1 MTGGLPARIDRAALE
16 RILQRATEL
25 QAAERDPGHD
35 MTPDELLAL
44 GKEVGL
50 PQRYLQQALL
60 EEKAR
65 VGTGG
70 EGGFIARLAGAA
82 GAASATAQRVVQG
95 DVERVQA
102 ELISY
107 MDEREML
114 LVQREQEGAVLWEPI
129 KGFQGAVRRSTAAFG
144 RTSRG
149 YLLDRVPSLRGTIA
163 SLEPGYVHVSLTA
176 DLRARRS
183 AFIGGAAG
191 GASAGIAG
199 TTMLLALGAFP
210 LIAIL
215 PVIGGL
221 TIGGVVLRQYPPRVE
236 RVQLGLERALD
247 FLQRGDLRAKPKSLP
262 PRGSSISSLIAD
274 EIRKA
279 IK

>member
-50 PQRYLQQALL
+50 PQRYLQQAML
-60 EEKAR
+60 EERAR
-65 VGTGG
+65 VGVSG
-70 EGGFIARLAGAA
+70 ESGLGAWLV

-102 ELISY
+102 HLISY
-107 MDEREML
+107 MDEQEML
-114 LVQREQEGAVLWEPI
+114 LVQREQPGVVLWEPI
-129 KGFQGAVRRSTAAFG
+129 RGFQAAVRRSTAAFG

-149 YLLDRVPSLRGTIA
+149 YLLDRVPSLHGTIA
-163 SLEPGYVHVSLTA
+163 QLEPGFVHVSLTA
-176 DLRARRS
+176 DMRQRRS
-183 AFIGGAAG
+183 AYLGGGSAGFAVGLSGAA
-191 GASAGIAG
+191 I
-199 TTMLLALGAFP
+199 LLVLGAFP
-210 LIAIL
+210 LIAIAPIVAGAAL
-215 PVIGGL
+215 GIG
-221 TIGGVVLRQYPPRVE
+221 IVRQYPSKVE

-247 FLQRGDLRAKPKSLP
+247 DLQRGDLRAAQKAIPG
-262 PRGSSISSLIAD
+262 RTGTISSLIAS

>member
-70 EGGFIARLAGAA
+70 EGGFIARLA

-191 GASAGIAG
+191 GASTGIAG
-199 TTMLLALGAFP
+199 TTVLLALGAFP

-221 TIGGVVLRQYPPRVE
+221 AIGGVVLRQYPPRVE

-262 PRGSSISSLIAD
+262 PRGGSISSLIAD

>member
-1 MTGGLPARIDRAALE
+1 MSGGPPARIDRAALE

-60 EEKAR
+60 EERAR

-82 GAASATAQRVVQG
+82 STSAQRVVQG
-95 DVERVQA
+95 EVERVQA
-102 ELISY
+102 DLIAY
-107 MDEREML
+107 MDEHEML
-114 LVQREQEGAVLWEPI
+114 VVQREQDGAVLWEPI
-129 KGFQGAVRRSTAAFG
+129 KGFQAAVRRSTAAFG
-144 RTSRG
+144 RVSRG

-163 SLEPGYVHVSLTA
+163 PLEPGYVHVSLTA
-176 DLRARRS
+176 DMRARRG
-183 AFIGGAAG
+183 AYLGGGAAG
-191 GASAGIAG
+191 ASVGVAGAAI
-199 TTMLLALGAFP
+199 LLALGAFP
-210 LIAIL
+210 LIAIA
-215 PVIGGL
+215 PVVGGAALGIG
-221 TIGGVVLRQYPPRVE
+221 IIRQYPPKVE

-247 FLQRGDLRAKPKSLP
+247 FLQRGDPRVKPKAIP
-262 PRGSSISSLIAD
+262 PRGGAISSLIAD

-279 IK
+279 LK

>member
-70 EGGFIARLAGAA
+70 EGGFIARLAGP
-82 GAASATAQRVVQG
+82 ASATAQRVVQG

-107 MDEREML
+107 MDEHEML

-176 DLRARRS
+176 DLRARRG
-183 AFIGGAAG
+183 AFIGGGAAGAAG
-191 GASAGIAG
+191 GVAGAAI
-199 TTMLLALGAFP
+199 LLALGAFP
-210 LIAIL
+210 LIAIAPL
-215 PVIGGL
+215 VGGAAL
-221 TIGGVVLRQYPPRVE
+221 GFGIVRQYPPRVE

-262 PRGSSISSLIAD
+262 PRGGSISSLIAD